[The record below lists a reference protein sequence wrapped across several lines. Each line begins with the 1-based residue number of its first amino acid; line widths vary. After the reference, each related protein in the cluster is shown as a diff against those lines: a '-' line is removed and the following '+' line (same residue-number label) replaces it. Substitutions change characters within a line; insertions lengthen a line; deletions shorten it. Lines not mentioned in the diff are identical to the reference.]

1 MHGLSRLGTGSNR
14 SVSPSPPSSPRFR
27 HGRYKNF
34 SGAGGSAGGGRGGKQ
49 SAADKIVF
57 VLISAVF
64 RRKGVLLFAPLVYI
78 SGMLLFMGTL
88 GFDVVSLKNAVVV
101 VHRRSPPGSVY
112 RSPQVFQ
119 KLWPFME
126 AESNASYNA
135 LMTAWNLKMHQG
147 WKPCASSIIS
157 RTGFSE
163 LPKSNGFLIIE
174 ANGGLNQQR
183 LSICDA
189 VAVAWL
195 LNATLLIP
203 IFHLN
208 SVWRDSSKFGDIF
221 DEEFFVHALKN
232 HVNVVR
238 ELPEDVLQRFDN
250 NISNIVNL
258 RVKGWSSPA
267 HYLQKVL
274 PKLEAMG
281 AVRIAPFS
289 NRLAYS
295 VSSNVQGLRCLS
307 NFEALRFSEPIRML
321 AGKMVER
328 MVKNSS
334 HSGGK
339 YVSVHL
345 RFEMDMVAF
354 SCCEYD
360 GGEEERHEM
369 DIARERSWR
378 GKFRRRGRVIRP
390 GVNRMDGKCPLTPL
404 EVGMMLR
411 GMGFDN
417 NTSVFVAAGN
427 IYKAEKYMAP
437 LKQMFPRL
445 ETKDTLATPEE
456 LAPFKGHLS
465 RLAALDYTVC
475 LHSEVFV
482 TTQGGN
488 FPHFLMGHRRYL
500 YGGHAKTIKPDKRKL
515 ALLFDNPHIRWETFK
530 RQMRDMLHHSDVK
543 GGEVKKAS
551 GSVYTFPMPDC
562 MCKQTEEE
570 EEEEEEE
577 RNENSNTTKLSY

>member
-1 MHGLSRLGTGSNR
+1 
-14 SVSPSPPSSPRFR
+14 
-27 HGRYKNF
+27 
-34 SGAGGSAGGGRGGKQ
+34 
-49 SAADKIVF
+49 
-57 VLISAVF
+57 
-64 RRKGVLLFAPLVYI
+64 
-78 SGMLLFMGTL
+78 
-88 GFDVVSLKNAVVV
+88 
-101 VHRRSPPGSVY
+101 
-112 RSPQVFQ
+112 
-119 KLWPFME
+119 ME
-126 AESNASYNA
+126 IMQ
-135 LMTAWNLKMHQG
+135 LMTAWSSNVHQA
-147 WKPCASSIIS
+147 WKPCVDKNNSKAE
-157 RTGFSE
+157 F
-163 LPKSNGFLIIE
+163 PKSNGFLIIE

-189 VAVAWL
+189 VAVAGL
-195 LNATLLIP
+195 LNASLVIP

-208 SVWRDSSKFGDIF
+208 SVWRDSSKFGNIF
-221 DEEFFVHALKN
+221 DEDFFINALKN
-232 HVNVVR
+232 HVNVVK
-238 ELPEDVLQRFDN
+238 ELPEDIRQRFDN

-258 RVKGWSSPA
+258 RVKAWSSPA

-274 PKLEAMG
+274 PKLVGLG

-289 NRLAYS
+289 NRLAQA
-295 VSSNVQGLRCLS
+295 VPSNVQWLRCLA
-307 NFEALRFSEPIRML
+307 NYEALRFSEPIRML
-321 AGKMVER
+321 AEKMVDR

-334 HSGGK
+334 QSAGK

-345 RFEMDMVAF
+345 RFEEDMVAF

-360 GGEEERHEM
+360 GGEEEKHEM

-390 GVNRMDGKCPLTPL
+390 GANRVDGKCPLTPL

-417 NTSVFVAAGN
+417 TTSVYVAAGK

-445 ETKDTLATPEE
+445 ESKDTLATPEE
-456 LAPFKGHLS
+456 LAPFKGHSS

-488 FPHFLMGHRRYL
+488 FPHFLMGHRRYF

-515 ALLFDNPHIRWETFK
+515 AILFDSPNIRWEYFR
-530 RQMRDMLHHSDVK
+530 RQMQDMLRHSDHK
-543 GGEVKKAS
+543 GIELKKPS
-551 GSVYTFPMPDC
+551 GSLYTFPTPDC
-562 MCKQTEEE
+562 MCKQAEA
-570 EEEEEEE
+570 
-577 RNENSNTTKLSY
+577 RNENTNTTRPV